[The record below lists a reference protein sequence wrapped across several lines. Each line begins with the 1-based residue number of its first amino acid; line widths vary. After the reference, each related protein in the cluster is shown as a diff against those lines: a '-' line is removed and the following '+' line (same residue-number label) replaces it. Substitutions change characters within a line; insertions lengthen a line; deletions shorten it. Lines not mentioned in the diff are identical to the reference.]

1 MKFESLNPQLCKKTE
16 QLLSDIISEQLH
28 CYEVTIVKKHN
39 KPVLKKVK
47 QRFSAKKDKML
58 VQSQREKNS
67 SVLRLNQIMSKL
79 LTISKCLQL
88 NC

>member
-58 VQSQREKNS
+58 VQSQREK
-67 SVLRLNQIMSKL
+67 KL
-79 LTISKCLQL
+79 ERFEIESD
-88 NC
+88 NV